1 LFTRKLVVTKK
12 FILSRQVNRS
22 IVIRENEYVVL
33 SHLCVLTLP
42 RCPNFVDCTP
52 PISFLGE
59 KHILFQSFKIK
70 TRLEA
75 ETLYC
80 MAVIYCYLFFV

>member
-33 SHLCVLTLP
+33 SHLSVLTVPWLP
-42 RCPNFVDCTP
+42 
-52 PISFLGE
+52 
-59 KHILFQSFKIK
+59 
-70 TRLEA
+70 
-75 ETLYC
+75 
-80 MAVIYCYLFFV
+80 